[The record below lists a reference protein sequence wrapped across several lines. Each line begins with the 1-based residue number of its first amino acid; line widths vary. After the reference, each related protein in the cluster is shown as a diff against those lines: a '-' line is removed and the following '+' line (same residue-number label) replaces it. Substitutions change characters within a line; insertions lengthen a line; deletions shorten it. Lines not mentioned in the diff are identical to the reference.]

1 MKDNLNYIKEDKEYL
16 CKIRLELAKSRKS
29 KAWNIKHLEVVLK
42 YLKKDKSRDPHDHIS
57 ELFHSDV
64 AGTDMKKAILALI
77 NKIKDDLEYP
87 EALEHCNI
95 SSIHK
100 KGKKSVFDNYR
111 GVFRVT
117 VLRNILDRL
126 IYNDVYPDIDSNLSD
141 ANVGCR
147 KGRNI
152 RDNLF
157 VVNTITNS
165 VSKGK

>member
-1 MKDNLNYIKEDKEYL
+1 
-16 CKIRLELAKSRKS
+16 
-29 KAWNIKHLEVVLK
+29 
-42 YLKKDKSRDPHDHIS
+42 
-57 ELFHSDV
+57 
-64 AGTDMKKAILALI
+64 MKKAILQLM

-87 EALEHCNI
+87 EPLEHCNI
-95 SSIHK
+95 TSIQK

-157 VVNTITNS
+157 VVNAVIN
-165 VSKGK
+165 